1 MSARSWAVCAVV
13 RRARTRYSE
22 RVRSGQRGG
31 SVERTVCGS
40 KEDACEAS
48 RCAAA
53 ASVAFGGGDGDG
65 DGAME
70 EGG

>member
-1 MSARSWAVCAVV
+1 MSVRSWAVCAAV

-22 RVRSGQRGG
+22 SVRSGQCGG
-31 SVERTVCGS
+31 IVERTVCGS
-40 KEDACEAS
+40 KEVACEAS

-53 ASVAFGGGDGDG
+53 ASVAFGGGGGGG
-65 DGAME
+65 DGAKE